1 MIDTRLVQARETFSG
16 KTFVRSVESDVFL
29 SGFSGIMIFDF
40 IAHACPGFRHDA
52 YIQVIRNE
60 GPGSYP
66 MLRLLPILLLLFFS
80 SPAPAA
86 DETHDVPREIGGF
99 KLGVNL
105 SDYKDQVLPD
115 TALPLRHSEFLSEVD
130 VKPPDG
136 YKSGYITYGTCE
148 QAEKVLR
155 IKLKYERED
164 REFFN
169 ELMER
174 FNKKFGKPAEYKGD
188 AFRACLAWKWNFV
201 TSSGEKINL
210 LLEHKCEQD
219 EDIGA
224 GNSVKLTLRSA
235 IDNER
240 LCFEKKFRQAVKG
253 DNSEEKP
260 KGQPDFKMLVPN

>member
-1 MIDTRLVQARETFSG
+1 MRQ
-16 KTFVRSVESDVFL
+16 
-29 SGFSGIMIFDF
+29 SGIRCDSHIK
-40 IAHACPGFRHDA
+40 G
-52 YIQVIRNE
+52 IRNE
-60 GPGSYP
+60 DPGSYL
-66 MLRLLPILLLLFFS
+66 MLKLFSILLLLIFS
-80 SPAPAA
+80 SPASAL
-86 DETHDVPREIGGF
+86 DETHEVPREIGGF
-99 KLGVNL
+99 KLGVSL
-105 SDYKDQVLPD
+105 SDYKDQLLPE
-115 TALPLRHSEFLSEVD
+115 TVLPLRHSEYLSEVD

-136 YKSGYITYGTCE
+136 YKSGYITYGNCE
-148 QAEKVLR
+148 QPERVLR

-201 TSSGEKINL
+201 TNSGEKINL

-224 GNSVKLTLRSA
+224 GNAVKLTLRSA

-240 LCFEKKFRQAVKG
+240 MCFEKKFRQAVKG
-253 DNSEEKP
+253 DNSDEKS